1 MAQVDEE
8 GSTKE
13 FKLDP
18 KGSPMVFVFNTLA
31 DQYGKNSYFKV
42 ISGDVED
49 TMSFVNVRTG
59 DAEKLGNMFFPKGK
73 DNTKTSKICCG
84 DIGVFTKL
92 ALSLIHIFP
101 PQNVTLNGMKIYSDR
116 SVSQIIGFANAVVQ
130 TAGSGLAPL
139 FEEIMHNQNGRHY
152 GVDTFRRYEG
162 GGLGAEIR
170 GDVILMGS
178 LGFMKLMRVHMPE
191 GCLLYTSTPLISL
204 ASFSG
209 RSETSGLS
217 L

>member
-73 DNTKTSKICCG
+73 DNTKTSRSAAVIS
-84 DIGVFTKL
+84 VF
-92 ALSLIHIFP
+92 SRSSP
-101 PQNVTLNGMKIYSDR
+101 PSRPAIPW
-116 SVSQIIGFANAVVQ
+116 A
-130 TAGSGLAPL
+130 
-139 FEEIMHNQNGRHY
+139 
-152 GVDTFRRYEG
+152 
-162 GGLGAEIR
+162 
-170 GDVILMGS
+170 
-178 LGFMKLMRVHMPE
+178 
-191 GCLLYTSTPLISL
+191 
-204 ASFSG
+204 
-209 RSETSGLS
+209 
-217 L
+217 